1 MSGSLLIM
9 IVLLVVGAP
18 IVYAVGKRST
28 KAAGWIAF
36 IFSLISLTIFSLSV
50 VPAVLKE
57 NLYVER
63 YTWAEMFGAPFL
75 TFGLRADNL
84 STPIVGMILLLCT
97 LATLYS
103 IEYMSREHNQELYF
117 ALLLLYIAGM
127 VGVVLATNLVQ
138 FYIFW
143 EIMLI
148 PSWLLVARWGT
159 SEKAQLIA
167 FKYFMFTHLGAICI
181 ILGIAATWSLTATFD
196 LYATEMVSG
205 IAAAPASTLKLIVA
219 LFMLGFAVKM
229 ALFPLH
235 SWLPDTYS
243 EAPTPIS
250 VILSGVMSE
259 CGVYA
264 IARILLTFF
273 GTTFVIYTTTF
284 MTIAVITMI
293 YGGVLALAQ
302 KDFKRMLAYSS
313 ISQMGYM
320 FLGLAAGTATGI
332 SGSMFHIVNHAI
344 SKGLLFMVAGV
355 LMHQIDQIKG
365 RDMDKL
371 GGLAGKMPITATI
384 TLIAGLSMA
393 GVPPLSGFV
402 SEVLIFAGAFIA
414 ASGAGSWS
422 IPMLILAVIAV
433 ISTVITAGYILW
445 MIRRVFFGPPR
456 EEFENV
462 KEPPLTMLAPMAL
475 LAFLAIL
482 LGFYPDLVLRILVPA
497 AEEIEKLIGG

>member
-1 MSGSLLIM
+1 MSGPLLITV
-9 IVLLVVGAP
+9 VLLIVGAP
-18 IVYAVGKRST
+18 IVYAVGKGST
-28 KAAGWIAF
+28 KAAGWLAF
-36 IFSLISLTIFSLSV
+36 IFSLISLAIFSLSV
-50 VPAVLKE
+50 VPTVLKG
-57 NLYVER
+57 NLCVEK

-84 STPIVGMILLLCT
+84 STPIVGIILLLCT

-103 IEYMSREHNQELYF
+103 IEYMSHEHNQELYF

-143 EIMLI
+143 ELMLI
-148 PSWLLVARWGT
+148 PSWLLIARWGT

-181 ILGIAATWSLTATFD
+181 LLGIAVTWSLTATFD
-196 LYATEMVSG
+196 LYAAEMASG

-235 SWLPDTYS
+235 NWLPDAHA

-250 VILSGVMSE
+250 VILSGVMIE
-259 CGVYA
+259 CGTYA
-264 IARILLTFF
+264 VARILLTFF
-273 GTTFVIYTTTF
+273 GTIFVTYTTVF
-284 MTIAVITMI
+284 MTIAVVTMI

-302 KDFKRMLAYSS
+302 KDLKRLFACSS

-320 FLGLAAGTATGI
+320 FLGLASATTYGI
-332 SGSMFHIVNHAI
+332 CGSMFHIVNHAI
-344 SKGLLFMVAGV
+344 CKGLLFMVAGV
-355 LMHQIDQIKG
+355 LMHQIDPIKG

-384 TLIAGLSMA
+384 TLIAGLSIA
-393 GVPPLSGFV
+393 GVPPLNGFV
-402 SEVLIFAGAFIA
+402 SEVLMFAGAFTA

-422 IPMLILAVIAV
+422 MSILILAAIAV

-462 KEPPLTMLAPMAL
+462 KDPPLTMLAPMAF

-497 AEEIEKLIGG
+497 AEEIENLIGG

>member
-1 MSGSLLIM
+1 MSH
-9 IVLLVVGAP
+9 
-18 IVYAVGKRST
+18 
-28 KAAGWIAF
+28 
-36 IFSLISLTIFSLSV
+36 
-50 VPAVLKE
+50 
-57 NLYVER
+57 
-63 YTWAEMFGAPFL
+63 
-75 TFGLRADNL
+75 
-84 STPIVGMILLLCT
+84 
-97 LATLYS
+97 
-103 IEYMSREHNQELYF
+103 EHNQELYF

-143 EIMLI
+143 ELMLI
-148 PSWLLVARWGT
+148 PSWLLIARWGT

-181 ILGIAATWSLTATFD
+181 ILGIAATWKLTATFD
-196 LYATEMVSG
+196 LYAAEMASG
-205 IAAAPASTLKLIVA
+205 LAAAPASTLKLIVA

-235 SWLPDTYS
+235 NWLPDAHA

-250 VILSGVMSE
+250 VILSGVMIE
-259 CGVYA
+259 CGTYA
-264 IARILLTFF
+264 VARILLTFF
-273 GTTFVIYTTTF
+273 GTIFVIYTTVF

-302 KDFKRMLAYSS
+302 KDLKRLFACSS

-320 FLGLAAGTATGI
+320 FLGLASATTYGI
-332 SGSMFHIVNHAI
+332 TGSMFHIVNHAI
-344 SKGLLFMVAGV
+344 CKGLLFMVAGV
-355 LMHQIDQIKG
+355 LMHQIDPIKG

-371 GGLAGKMPITATI
+371 GGLAGKMPVTATI
-384 TLIAGLSMA
+384 TLIAGLSIA
-393 GVPPLSGFV
+393 GTPPLNGFA
-402 SEVLIFAGAFIA
+402 SEVLIFAGAFSSGHILLA
-414 ASGAGSWS
+414 A
-422 IPMLILAVIAV
+422 LAV

-462 KEPPLTMLAPMAL
+462 KDPPLTMLAPMAF

-497 AEEIEKLIGG
+497 AEEIENLIGG